1 MAKKD
6 EEELREESLFAQTT
20 LLFQKD
26 EELIAGNEAHRKE
39 DDVCGKAG
47 GAETSRKSLED
58 EHGETDLKQVSL
70 WPDEQRHPKKRYT
83 MTEGGTRLV
92 VWMELGLG

>member
-26 EELIAGNEAHRKE
+26 EEFIAGNEAHRKE
-39 DDVCGKAG
+39 DEVYAAG

-92 VWMELGLG
+92 VWTELRLG